1 MQYLCDRYQTSKWV
15 SGSADDIGE
24 AAQSSLDPDVPG
36 LKPSDGTKVGKGEE
50 NGGTNLLV
58 KVTMAAANNDSPP
71 HSVA

>member
-24 AAQSSLDPDVPG
+24 AAQSSLDPDVLG
-36 LKPSDGTKVGKGEE
+36 LKPSDGTKE
-50 NGGTNLLV
+50 NGGINLLV

-71 HSVA
+71 HQWLDTV